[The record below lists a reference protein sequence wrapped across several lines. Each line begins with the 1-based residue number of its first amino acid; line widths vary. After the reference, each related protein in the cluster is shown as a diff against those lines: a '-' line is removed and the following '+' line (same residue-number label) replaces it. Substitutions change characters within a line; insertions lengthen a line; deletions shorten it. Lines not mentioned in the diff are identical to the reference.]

1 MSVFI
6 LFVAKTNCNVYKSD
20 YFINV
25 STVKTQMVK
34 YEKVE
39 TNQLTIKRNHSIN
52 NVITIGI
59 VILSQIEC

>member
-6 LFVAKTNCNVYKSD
+6 LFVTKTNCNVYKSY